1 MITRVAAGFFL
12 IGIAA
17 IAVSPE
23 VFARGAGGFMGGRA
37 VSSPGTVH
45 AHPTTAPIVRPGG
58 ALAGGR
64 GVTGAHAFR
73 RDFFGHRSRFRRGA
87 FLGRQWYDGWYGSYD
102 YGPYD
107 YGSNDYGGGYYG
119 YGPTSESPPAYPVPG
134 YPVGGDA
141 PDTSQKVIYVLPY
154 RPGCDSETQK
164 VPGKNGGEHAVT
176 IVRC

>member
-1 MITRVAAGFFL
+1 MITRIAASFFL
-12 IGIAA
+12 LGIAA

-23 VFARGAGGFMGGRA
+23 VFARGTGGFMGGRT
-37 VSSPGTVH
+37 VSSPGRVH
-45 AHPTTAPIVRPGG
+45 AHPPSAPIVRPAG

-64 GVTGAHAFR
+64 GVVRAHAFR
-73 RDFFGHRSRFRRGA
+73 RDFFRHRGRFGRGA
-87 FLGRQWYDGWYGSYD
+87 FLGRQWYDGWYG
-102 YGPYD
+102 PYD
-107 YGSNDYGGGYYG
+107 YGSYDNGSGYDG
-119 YGPTSESPPAYPVPG
+119 YGPPYEPPPAYQGPG
-134 YPVGGDA
+134 YPVGGGA

>member
-1 MITRVAAGFFL
+1 MITRGAASFFL

-37 VSSPGTVH
+37 VSSPGRVH
-45 AHPTTAPIVRPGG
+45 AHPPTAPIVRPPG

-64 GVTGAHAFR
+64 GLVRAHAFR
-73 RDFFGHRSRFRRGA
+73 RDFFRHRGRFGQGS
-87 FLGRQWYDGWYGSYD
+87 FLGGWYGPYD

-107 YGSNDYGGGYYG
+107 YGSYDNGSGYDG
-119 YGPTSESPPAYPVPG
+119 YGPPYERPPAYQGPG
-134 YPVGGDA
+134 YPVGGGA
-141 PDTSQKVIYVLPY
+141 PDTSQKVIYILPY

-164 VPGKNGGEHAVT
+164 VPGKSGGEHAVT